1 MATDNRSSRSAYYI
15 STLSVSMILF
25 LLGIIAYG
33 AVNIAKASGQLMDDM
48 CINVLL
54 KDGLS
59 DNQIKTLQERIAST
73 SGVGR
78 VEYISKEDAAAEFR
92 AFAGED
98 LRVFLDDNPLPA
110 SFEVH
115 LKDRYEN
122 TVKPER
128 TAELLGKFDGVAE
141 VLYKQDVLE
150 HVSGNIYKVR
160 IIAVS
165 FMLALLVLS
174 IILIANTIRMVVHTK
189 RFLIKTMRLVG
200 ATDKFIRT
208 PFIRDAFYQGL
219 SAGVTA
225 WVLLSAVVMGIGYFS
240 PNMPFTEDD
249 LMMLAVIYGAIMVTG
264 VAICMVSTSVT
275 LQRYLNIDN
284 NSLYIY

>member
-1 MATDNRSSRSAYYI
+1 
-15 STLSVSMILF
+15 MILF

-33 AVNIAKASGQLMDDM
+33 AANIAKASGQLMDDM

-54 KDGLS
+54 KEGLG
-59 DNQIKTLQERIAST
+59 DNEIKALQNRIAAT

-78 VEYISKEDAAAEFR
+78 VEYISKEEAAAEFR

-122 TVKPER
+122 TIKPER

-225 WVLLSAVVMGIGYFS
+225 WVLLSAVIMGIAYFS

-249 LMMLAVIYGAIMVTG
+249 LTTLAVIYGAVMVTG